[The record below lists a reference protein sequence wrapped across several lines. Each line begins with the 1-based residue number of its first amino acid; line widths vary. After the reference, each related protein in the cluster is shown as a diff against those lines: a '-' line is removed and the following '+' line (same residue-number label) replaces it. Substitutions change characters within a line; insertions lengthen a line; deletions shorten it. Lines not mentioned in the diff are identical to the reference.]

1 MIRAVW
7 RLRHP
12 HEDAHIPLQLSKAAV
27 QSIRRR
33 WWDNEAE
40 LERLAS
46 DYHVTERYVENIIRR
61 RTFDSFPTV
70 PGERT
75 VEFGE
80 KLSMVRLRATTRKI

>member
-1 MIRAVW
+1 MSGAAPHPRAV
-7 RLRHP
+7 
-12 HEDAHIPLQLSKAAV
+12 SGNFV
-27 QSIRRR
+27 GVSIRRR